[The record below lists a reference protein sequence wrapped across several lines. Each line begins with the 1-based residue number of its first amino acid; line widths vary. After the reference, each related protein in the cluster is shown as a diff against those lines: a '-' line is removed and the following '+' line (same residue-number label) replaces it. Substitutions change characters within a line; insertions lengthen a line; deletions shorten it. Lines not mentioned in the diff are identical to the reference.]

1 MKVLFSLRVS
11 PELKK
16 RYQDNLPE
24 NIDLIFPSEINEEI
38 LLELVPDVEVLVAYQ
53 ISQALLEKATKLK
66 HIQVPWTG
74 SERLDFALLK
84 QYPHI
89 SVSNSH
95 SNSLAI
101 AEHAVSLLLAA
112 TKRIT
117 YRDSR
122 MRKGDWSPRYNDVN
136 SYWLTGKTLGV
147 IGYGAIGQKVAN
159 ILKNGFSMQI
169 FAIKRY
175 PQDIESE
182 GQCNFLGGPD
192 DLSYVL
198 QKSDFILVSLPLTK
212 ETKNMIGKDELKI
225 MKDKAIIVNISR
237 GAVINE
243 EALYEHLKEKESFL
257 AALDVWYNYPKDR
270 KDPTNVFQNYAFED
284 LDNVVMSPHSSFK
297 IIDREKSFTEDVIT
311 NILSISEGKSPINQL
326 NIDLGY

>member
-16 RYQDNLPE
+16 CYQDNLPE
-24 NIDLIFPSEINEEI
+24 NIDLIFPAEINEET
-38 LLELVPDVEVLVAYQ
+38 LLELVPDVEVLMAYQ
-53 ISQALLEKATKLK
+53 ISQALLEQATKLK

-74 SERLDFALLK
+74 SERLDFDLLR
-84 QYPHI
+84 QYSHI

-122 MRKGDWSPRYNDVN
+122 MRKGDWSPRYNDLN
-136 SYWLTGKTLGV
+136 SYWLTGRTLGI
-147 IGYGAIGQKVAN
+147 IGYGAIGQKVAH
-159 ILKNGFSMQI
+159 ILKNGFGMDI

-175 PQDIESE
+175 PKGIESKD
-182 GQCNFLGGPD
+182 QCDFIGGPD

-212 ETKNMIGKDELKI
+212 ETRNMIGRDELKL

-237 GAVINE
+237 GAVITE
-243 EALYEHLKEKESFL
+243 EALYEHLKNNESFV

-270 KDPTNVFQNYAFED
+270 KDPTNVFQNYPFEN

-297 IIDREKSFTEDVIT
+297 VIDRERSFTEDAIT
-311 NILSISEGKSPINQL
+311 NILRISEGKPPINQL
-326 NIDLGY
+326 NLDLGY